1 MSEDS
6 YERSVS
12 KLMLD
17 PDFKKAVEAQID
29 QLKEEGYETRQ
40 RPFSEYGT
48 AAAAVVKARSTYG
61 IDAERRPDLHEDLDK
76 ISKLYDKI
84 ISGGSL
90 KKRKKS
96 NKRKKT
102 NQRKKS
108 KTSKKSKPTKKSK
121 PSRKSKPTKNSK
133 SKKRSRRRRN

>member
-1 MSEDS
+1 MSVDS

-12 KLMLD
+12 RLMLD
-17 PDFKKAVEAQID
+17 PDFKKAVEGQID
-29 QLKEEGYETRQ
+29 LLKEEGFETRQ

-61 IDAERRPDLHEDLDK
+61 IDAGARPDLQEDLDK
-76 ISKLYDKI
+76 ISKLYDEI
-84 ISGGSL
+84 ISRGSL

-121 PSRKSKPTKNSK
+121 SSKKSKA
-133 SKKRSRRRRN
+133 SKKTRRRTRRRRY

>member
-1 MSEDS
+1 MSVDS

-12 KLMLD
+12 KLMFD
-17 PDFKKAVEAQID
+17 PDFKKAVEGQID
-29 QLKEEGYETRQ
+29 LLKEEGFETRQ

-48 AAAAVVKARSTYG
+48 VAAAVVKARSTYG
-61 IDAERRPDLHEDLDK
+61 IDAEARPDLQDDLDK

-84 ISGGSL
+84 ISRGSV

-121 PSRKSKPTKNSK
+121 A
-133 SKKRSRRRRN
+133 SKKTRRRTRRRRY